1 MFYTGRMI
9 QVYTAADGRGDVR
22 GFRLVLPRDKQV
34 RLAQR
39 VSRLA
44 ERLGCRVPG
53 CEREGLA
60 VVLVD
65 SETDAVLCPRHELVA
80 LDGQRVEGRPMFAT
94 ATW

>member
-1 MFYTGRMI
+1 MI
-9 QVYTAADGRGDVR
+9 PVSTAADERGDVR
-22 GFRLVLPRDKQV
+22 GFRLVLPRDKQL

-53 CEREGLA
+53 CAQEGLA

-65 SETDAVLCPRHELVA
+65 SEADAVLCPRHELVG

-94 ATW
+94 AAW